1 MLIAIPEKTTNPA
14 VLAIAFSL
22 SSPSPA
28 ESSAGPRLFHI
39 DPRVRVES
47 LSSSENTNPR
57 SINPFTSSNSSSDK
71 LRVFLL
77 RLKPDETVSFLTFD
91 LGNSRYSLP
100 ERTGWSLGDPERTDL
115 GEWVSDSNLSL
126 LIKHCSLNDLTINKE
141 SKRLRIVSICSSFS
155 AAIFTGD
162 EDALGSPSP
171 SADGPAL
178 GFAPNSVDGPVVAA
192 ASADG
197 PAETSTTGTG
207 RLRPSGTEENGVGP
221 GSGTSSGR
229 TARMFGKSASS
240 IATSRAVLTSFCIAL
255 RPLLKAQVP
264 NSYIRSSPTG
274 VREIAAR
281 TASPVSWPRQV

>member
-22 SSPSPA
+22 SSPSA
-28 ESSAGPRLFHI
+28 EESSAGPRLFHI
-39 DPRVRVES
+39 DPTVRVES

-126 LIKHCSLNDLTINKE
+126 LLKHCSLNDLTINVGVLQNLAAAGSSTIVSWEFDDVKVRISCSNQKE
-141 SKRLRIVSICSSFS
+141 SKRLRIVSICSSFWAS
-155 AAIFTGD
+155 IFTGD
-162 EDALGSPSP
+162 EDEKQPATSEAPPLFADAVVLHSSRRHLRSNQRRRHLPS
-171 SADGPAL
+171 
-178 GFAPNSVDGPVVAA
+178 FRFV
-192 ASADG
+192 
-197 PAETSTTGTG
+197 
-207 RLRPSGTEENGVGP
+207 
-221 GSGTSSGR
+221 
-229 TARMFGKSASS
+229 
-240 IATSRAVLTSFCIAL
+240 IATQSL
-255 RPLLKAQVP
+255 
-264 NSYIRSSPTG
+264 RSSKAGDICVVQICNHQPKLEEQQSE
-274 VREIAAR
+274 RNL
-281 TASPVSWPRQV
+281 